1 VANNESMEM
10 YLETIYLLEK
20 SEGHAHSVDIS
31 KKLGVTKASVTK
43 ATKNLK
49 QAGYIVKEPY
59 GSITLTDKGRALS
72 EEVYRKHE
80 LIKFF
85 LIETLEVSSKDAADN
100 ACRLEHVLTKTVIDA
115 IEAFLIKRGKYEQC
129 EYSGIS

>member
-10 YLETIYLLEK
+10 YLETIYLLEQ

-43 ATKNLK
+43 ATKSLK
-49 QAGYIVKEPY
+49 QGGYIIKEPY
-59 GSITLTDKGRALS
+59 GSITLTEKGRLLS

-80 LIKFF
+80 LIK
-85 LIETLEVSSKDAADN
+85 LYLTETLDVSPEEAADN
-100 ACRLEHVLTKTVIDA
+100 ACKLEHILTDTIITA
-115 IEAFLIKRGKYEQC
+115 IETFLIKRGKYE
-129 EYSGIS
+129 